1 MSDFLE
7 KLPLFVLSKLVLL
20 VFRVRSLLAGRPF
33 AVLEQVRAFG
43 DRASAKPGIDKK
55 QT

>member
-1 MSDFLE
+1 MSNFLE
-7 KLPLFVLSKLVLL
+7 KFPLLVLAKLVLL

-33 AVLEQVRAFG
+33 AVLEQVRTFLG
-43 DRASAKPGIDKK
+43 RASAKPEIAKK